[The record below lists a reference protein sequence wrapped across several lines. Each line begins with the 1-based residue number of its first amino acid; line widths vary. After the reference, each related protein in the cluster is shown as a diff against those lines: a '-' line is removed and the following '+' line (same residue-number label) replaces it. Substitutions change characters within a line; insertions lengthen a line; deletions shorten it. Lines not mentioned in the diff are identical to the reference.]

1 MNADSAD
8 SMGRFARRYRKASL
22 AWFHVLDPA
31 TAGDVQEGI
40 GAGFDISRS
49 GMGLNVS
56 KAMPLGARV
65 LVHVRCREFEFT
77 AVMQVARVRLAN
89 PGQFEV
95 GLHFLVVPPDYRSLM
110 QRVFP

>member
-1 MNADSAD
+1 MNELAPDSL
-8 SMGRFARRYRKASL
+8 GRFARRYRKASL
-22 AWFHVLDPA
+22 VWFHVLDPA
-31 TAGDVQEGI
+31 TPGEVMEGI

-56 KAMPLGARV
+56 RAVPLGARV
-65 LVHVRCREFEFT
+65 LVHVRCREFEIT
-77 AVMQVARVRLAN
+77 AVMQGARVRLAS
-89 PGQFEV
+89 PAQYEV

>member
-1 MNADSAD
+1 MSEPAPDFL
-8 SMGRFARRYRKASL
+8 GRHARRYRKASL
-22 AWFHVLDPA
+22 VWYHVLDPP
-31 TAGDVQEGI
+31 TSELQEGI

-56 KAMPLGARV
+56 KAMPIGARV
-65 LVHVRCREFEFT
+65 LVHVRCREFELT
-77 AVMQVARVRLAN
+77 AVMQVARVRLVN
-89 PGQFEV
+89 TTQYEV